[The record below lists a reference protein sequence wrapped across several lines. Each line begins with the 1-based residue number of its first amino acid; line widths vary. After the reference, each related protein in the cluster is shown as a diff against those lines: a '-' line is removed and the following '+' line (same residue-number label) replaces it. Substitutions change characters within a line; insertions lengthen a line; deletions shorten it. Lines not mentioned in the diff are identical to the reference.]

1 MPFRNLVKSRTA
13 GILIIDKGSA
23 AQVNS
28 RVMKR
33 ILLITI
39 VCVLFTW
46 SLAFAQTDKADVYQ
60 GSVNVGGLERTYV
73 VHLPAGYG
81 TGKEKPVPLVLVLH
95 GGGGNASSAA
105 RISGFNAKSNQEGFI
120 VVYPNG
126 TGRFRKDVVLNWN
139 AGNCCGYAMDNNVD
153 DVAFLRALIEK
164 VQRDHNVDRKRIF
177 VTGLA
182 NGGMMAYRAACELS
196 DTIAAVAPVA
206 GALNVRE
213 CKPRFPVSVVIFHG
227 TADGHVPYQGGEP
240 KKLFERLRKRVDKP
254 VSYAISLWVRSNGC
268 SPVPRKE
275 QRGSVLRE
283 NYTEGKDG
291 TEVSVYTIKGEGHTW
306 PGGKKG
312 RYPGADEPTREIS
325 ATNVMWEF
333 FKNHPKP

>member
-1 MPFRNLVKSRTA
+1 VPV
-13 GILIIDKGSA
+13 IDKGRI
-23 AQVNS
+23 AQVNFHI
-28 RVMKR
+28 MKR
-33 ILLITI
+33 IPLIAI
-39 VCVLFTW
+39 ACVLLVW
-46 SLAFAQTDKADVYQ
+46 SLVFAQTNKTDIYQ
-60 GSVNVGGLERTYV
+60 GSVNVGGLVRTYI
-73 VHLPAGYG
+73 VHLPSGYG
-81 TGKEKPVPLVLVLH
+81 LNKEKPLPLVLVLH

-105 RISGFNAKSNQEGFI
+105 RISGFNAKSNREGFI
-120 VVYPNG
+120 VAYPNG

-153 DVAFLRALIEK
+153 DVAFLKALIEK

-177 VTGLA
+177 ITGLA

-213 CKPRFPVSVVIFHG
+213 CKPRSPVSVVIFHG
-227 TADGHVPYQGGEP
+227 TADEHVLYQGGEP
-240 KKLFERLRKRVDKP
+240 KKLFERLRKRVDKS
-254 VSYAISLWVRSNGC
+254 VSYAVSLWVRSNGC

-283 NYTEGKDG
+283 TYAEGKDG
-291 TEVSVYTIKGEGHTW
+291 AEVSLYTIKGEGHTW

-312 RYPGADEPTREIS
+312 RYPGADEPTQEIS
-325 ATNVMWEF
+325 ATDVMWEF

>member
-1 MPFRNLVKSRTA
+1 MVIA
-13 GILIIDKGSA
+13 CILF
-23 AQVNS
+23 V
-28 RVMKR
+28 
-33 ILLITI
+33 
-39 VCVLFTW
+39 W
-46 SLAFAQTDKADVYQ
+46 SPVFAQTNKAEVYQ

-73 VHLPAGYG
+73 VHVPAGHG
-81 TGKEKPVPLVLVLH
+81 LSKEKALPLVLVLH

-139 AGNCCGYAMDNNVD
+139 AGNCCGYAMDNNID
-153 DVAFLRALIEK
+153 DVAFIKAVIDK
-164 VQRDHNVDRKRIF
+164 VQRDHNVDRKRVF
-177 VTGLA
+177 AAGLA

-196 DTIAAVAPVA
+196 DMIAAIAPVS

-227 TADGHVPYQGGEP
+227 TADGHVLYQGGEP

-254 VSYAISLWVRSNGC
+254 VSYAVSLWVRSNGC
-268 SPVPRKE
+268 SPVPLKE
-275 QRGSVLRE
+275 QRGSVVRE
-283 NYTEGKDG
+283 TYTGGKDG

-312 RYPGADEPTREIS
+312 RYPGADEPTQEIS
-325 ATNVMWEF
+325 ATDVMWEF